1 MTEKV
6 IQLEGIDPIDL
17 YGSGNSNIGR
27 ISSKFPKLKV
37 IARGSAIKVMGEAGE
52 IDRFDRKL
60 TELIDYFSRYGHLSG
75 EVIDQIYDGGMPNQ
89 DDLPDQETIVYGNNG
104 VVVRARTV
112 NQQRLVKLYEHN
124 DLLFAV
130 GPAGSGKTYTAIAL
144 AVRALRNKEVKRIIL
159 TRPAVEAGEKLGFL
173 PGDMKEKLDPYLQP
187 LYDALDDMIPPAKL
201 HKYLEE
207 GTVQIAPLAFMRGRT
222 LDNAFVI
229 LDEAQ
234 NTTLSQIKMFL
245 TRMGRSARFIVT
257 GDLTQIDLAKK
268 SDSGLST
275 VMKML
280 RGIDG
285 IGMVEFDN
293 RDIIRHR
300 LVKYIIEAFDQQAK
314 AQEPELF
321 SDETDAPVSHHSAA
335 HGNAADTTLT
345 VKETNDTASNAP
357 SAAPT
362 AAAATKSG
370 SVTTTKKRTKGK
382 S

>member
-6 IQLEGIDPIDL
+6 IQLEGIDPIEL

-37 IARGSAIKVMGEAGE
+37 IARGSAIKVMGDAGE

-75 EVIDQIYDGGMPNQ
+75 EVIDQIYDGGMPNH
-89 DDLPDQETIVYGNNG
+89 DELPDQETIVYGNNG

-112 NQQRLVKLYEHN
+112 NQQRLVKLYERN

-130 GPAGSGKTYTAIAL
+130 GPAGYGKSSTAIAL

-314 AQEPELF
+314 AQEPVLF
-321 SDETDAPVSHHSAA
+321 SDGTDTPATHRSAVSGSAA
-335 HGNAADTTLT
+335 NTAPTAQ
-345 VKETNDTASNAP
+345 ETNGIASNAP
-357 SAAPT
+357 SDAAPMDT
-362 AAAATKSG
+362 TATKPS
-370 SVTTTKKRTKGK
+370 TKKKSTKGK